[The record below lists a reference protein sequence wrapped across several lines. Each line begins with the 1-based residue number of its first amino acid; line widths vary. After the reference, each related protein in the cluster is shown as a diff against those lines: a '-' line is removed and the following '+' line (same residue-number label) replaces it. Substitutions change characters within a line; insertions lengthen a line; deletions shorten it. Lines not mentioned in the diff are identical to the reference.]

1 MSGKRLLVGSV
12 ALNAILAAVLV
23 LPQQRHETVP
33 TEAAP
38 EAPAM
43 AAAAVPKVVTVS
55 APSKSFHW
63 SQLESSD
70 FQQYMANLR
79 GVGCPEETIRD
90 LVIAEVNKLYA
101 PKFAALMAQTQQYE
115 YWKPGSKKSRAALN
129 KQLEALRS
137 EKRELLKTLLG
148 IDSDPSEQWANIN
161 ADQLVEQGRFGFLSA
176 EKQKQ
181 VREIL
186 ARNQLSDDM
195 DPRLAREKRRQELAQ
210 VLSPEELYQFDL
222 RDSNAADSVRG
233 RFGQADLTEAEYRK
247 LFDLRKAY
255 EDEVGAV
262 SDFNDLEK
270 RKKRSEAR
278 KLLDEA
284 YKNAL
289 GEDRMKEVQRQQDP
303 GWRSL
308 TQVGQQFNLDPQI
321 LNQAYQLQQ
330 AAGEQ
335 MGKLMS
341 DPNVSRDDRRKAM
354 EMMNAELQRNMA
366 VVLGDN
372 AYQEFRNSRPN
383 ISFSTGGDS
392 FMLPSLPTGGIS
404 APSGATVIVKDR
416 VGQ

>member
-1 MSGKRLLVGSV
+1 
-12 ALNAILAAVLV
+12 
-23 LPQQRHETVP
+23 
-33 TEAAP
+33 
-38 EAPAM
+38 
-43 AAAAVPKVVTVS
+43 
-55 APSKSFHW
+55 
-63 SQLESSD
+63 
-70 FQQYMANLR
+70 
-79 GVGCPEETIRD
+79 
-90 LVIAEVNKLYA
+90 
-101 PKFAALMAQTQQYE
+101 
-115 YWKPGSKKSRAALN
+115 
-129 KQLEALRS
+129 LEALRS

-186 ARNQLSDDM
+186 ARYQLSDDM

-210 VLSPEELYQFDL
+210 VLSLEELYQFDL

-262 SDFNDLEK
+262 SDFNDPEK

-366 VVLGDN
+366 VVLGEN
-372 AYQEFRNSRPN
+372 AYQEFRNSMPN

-404 APSGATVIVKDR
+404 APSGATVLFKDR
-416 VGQ
+416 VGP

>member
-23 LPQQRHETVP
+23 SPQQRHETVP
-33 TEAAP
+33 TEAAPVQP

-161 ADQLVEQGRFGFLSA
+161 ADQLV
-176 EKQKQ
+176 
-181 VREIL
+181 
-186 ARNQLSDDM
+186 
-195 DPRLAREKRRQELAQ
+195 
-210 VLSPEELYQFDL
+210 
-222 RDSNAADSVRG
+222 
-233 RFGQADLTEAEYRK
+233 
-247 LFDLRKAY
+247 
-255 EDEVGAV
+255 
-262 SDFNDLEK
+262 
-270 RKKRSEAR
+270 
-278 KLLDEA
+278 
-284 YKNAL
+284 
-289 GEDRMKEVQRQQDP
+289 
-303 GWRSL
+303 
-308 TQVGQQFNLDPQI
+308 
-321 LNQAYQLQQ
+321 
-330 AAGEQ
+330 
-335 MGKLMS
+335 
-341 DPNVSRDDRRKAM
+341 
-354 EMMNAELQRNMA
+354 
-366 VVLGDN
+366 
-372 AYQEFRNSRPN
+372 
-383 ISFSTGGDS
+383 
-392 FMLPSLPTGGIS
+392 
-404 APSGATVIVKDR
+404 
-416 VGQ
+416 